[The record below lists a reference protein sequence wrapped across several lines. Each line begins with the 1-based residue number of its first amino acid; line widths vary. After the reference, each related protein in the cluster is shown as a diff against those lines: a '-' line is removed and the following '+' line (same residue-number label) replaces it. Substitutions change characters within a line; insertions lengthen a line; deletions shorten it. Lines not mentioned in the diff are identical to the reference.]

1 MKNISM
7 LTISA
12 AMLLS
17 TSAFIPVQA
26 TDSTSLTVW
35 GAGTGPDFG
44 GGMEDDSAQ
53 FQSLMNQNMEF
64 NQFIS
69 FDEKPDNKRQACLR
83 SNNFRQEKCLN
94 GAAET
99 AKWAGISIG
108 AGTIFF
114 GIVTTPAGGTAF
126 GIIGGGIAAEDYNN
140 TVNACN
146 RDKGNRDLDCPPG

>member
-26 TDSTSLTVW
+26 TDSTSMYLW
-35 GAGTGPDFG
+35 GAGTGPDFW

-64 NQFIS
+64 IS
-69 FDEKPDNKRQACLR
+69 FDEKPDNKRKACLR
-83 SNNFRQEKCLN
+83 SNIYRQEKCLN
-94 GAAET
+94 DASET
-99 AKWAGISIG
+99 AKWASISIG

-114 GIVTTPAGGTAF
+114 GIVTTAAGGTAF
-126 GIIGGGIAAEDYNN
+126 GIIGGGMVADDNN
-140 TVNACN
+140 KAVNTCN
-146 RDKGNRDLDCPPG
+146 RDKGNRDLDCPLG